1 VNGDWSNAFLGMIA
15 GATLLM
21 ALIQIGAII
30 AALRLARQAQQLMAS
45 VQNDVK
51 PLVARAHALA
61 DEASRTV
68 ALATAQAQKVDRL
81 VTDLSRRVEET
92 AAVVQ
97 QAIVTPAR
105 EGLAIMAA
113 VKAGLAALRGLR
125 DLRPRQGRHAD
136 EEDPLFIG

>member
-1 VNGDWSNAFLGMIA
+1 VSGDWSQAFLGVIA
-15 GATLLM
+15 GSTLLM

-45 VQNDVK
+45 VQHDVK
-51 PLVARAHALA
+51 PLVARANALA

-125 DLRPRQGRHAD
+125 DLRPRQGHAD